1 MATCVGQSYTSFSVR
16 PTSDNINATS
26 GCMPQTIHTVDVNN
40 DGIPD
45 LIQDYAAA
53 NNTGALG
60 GFSIS
65 IANGDGALRLAV
77 FYHYPSG
84 VLLSPMAVGDFNGDG
99 KVTGQMCASQAQF

>member
-1 MATCVGQSYTSFSVR
+1 
-16 PTSDNINATS
+16 
-26 GCMPQTIHTVDVNN
+26 MPQTIHTVDVNN

-45 LIQDYAAA
+45 LIQDYATA

-65 IANGDGALRLAV
+65 IANGDGALRPAV
-77 FYHYPSG
+77 FYDYPCG

-99 KVTGQMCASQAQF
+99 KVTGHMCASQAQF